1 MKEALVGLP
10 GVTLVEDV
18 WDEDLLH
25 VTYDPKQL
33 TPERMLEKIKAEDFE
48 AEVKSP

>member
-25 VTYDPKQL
+25 VTYDPKKINS
-33 TPERMLEKIKAEDFE
+33 ERMLEKIKAEKFE